1 MTARGGVRGGCYS
14 RRSWWALCLV
24 LVAWLGSPSDLS
36 ASEAPI
42 SPDSLTPYV
51 LTLQRA
57 DALLTTLE
65 QALETRSGEAL
76 ALQGRLTEAGKL
88 LGLLRSELA
97 KQSAELSTLRVS
109 LDDSETQRALLAAG
123 LKETRVSLEVLTTRF
138 AKLSVDYSDYRQ
150 AVERV
155 TRSRDVWRLVGLGA
169 IVVAVVCA
177 ILAAVQ

>member
-1 MTARGGVRGGCYS
+1 
-14 RRSWWALCLV
+14 LV

-123 LKETRVSLEVLTTRF
+123 L
-138 AKLSVDYSDYRQ
+138 
-150 AVERV
+150 
-155 TRSRDVWRLVGLGA
+155 
-169 IVVAVVCA
+169 
-177 ILAAVQ
+177 